1 MCVRTLHGR
10 EVVVEVVGREWE
22 KNCRRLSFQL
32 RLGLIIFLIDM
43 TSQRKKVVMSIRKS
57 EAKNLLP

>member
-1 MCVRTLHGR
+1 MCVPTLHGR

-22 KNCRRLSFQL
+22 KNWRRLSFQL